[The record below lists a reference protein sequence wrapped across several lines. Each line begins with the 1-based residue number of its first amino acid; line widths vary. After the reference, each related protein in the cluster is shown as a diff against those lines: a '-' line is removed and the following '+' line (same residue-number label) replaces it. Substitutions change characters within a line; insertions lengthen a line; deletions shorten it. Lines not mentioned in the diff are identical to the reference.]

1 MQKRKLLIA
10 EESEELRS
18 ALADLFRGS
27 CQVRCCA
34 DGNTAQR
41 ELLEF
46 RPDVLVLD
54 LMLPGYDGI
63 SLLQWSAEQGI
74 RPMVLAITRFCSDY
88 VAESAQRLGVGYLML
103 KPCSLSA
110 LAARVADLNQR
121 IRTVPEM
128 SADEGSRVSSLLL
141 TLGIPP
147 KLRGFAYLKEA
158 VVLYQEDPLQSVTK
172 LLYPEVAKRCGC
184 APMHVERSIR
194 SAIEAGWKRRD
205 DRVWRLYFQPDR
217 EGRIPRPS
225 NGDFISRLADSLG
238 SLGEPSEIVQ
248 NSREKMENDGE

>member
-1 MQKRKLLIA
+1 LQKRKLLIA
-10 EESEELRS
+10 EESEELRT

-27 CQVRCCA
+27 CLVRCCA
-34 DGNTAQR
+34 DGTAAQR

-54 LMLPGYDGI
+54 MMLPGYDGI

-110 LAARVADLNQR
+110 LAARVADLNQQ
-121 IRTVPEM
+121 IRTAPEPPTD
-128 SADEGSRVSSLLL
+128 AGSRISSLLL

-158 VVLYQEDPLQSVTK
+158 VALYREDPLQSVTK

-205 DRVWRLYFQPDR
+205 DRVWQLYFQPDR
-217 EGRIPRPS
+217 DGRIQRPS
-225 NGDFISRLADSLG
+225 NGDFISRLADSLRPW
-238 SLGEPSEIVQ
+238 SNSPDIVQ
-248 NSREKMENDGE
+248 NNREKLENDGE

>member
-10 EESEELRS
+10 EESEELRG

-34 DGNTAQR
+34 DGSTAQR

-63 SLLQWSAEQGI
+63 SLLQWSAEHGI

-110 LAARVADLNQR
+110 LAARVSDLNQR
-121 IRTVPEM
+121 IRIAPEL

-158 VVLYQEDPLQSVTK
+158 VALYREDPLQSVTK

-238 SLGEPSEIVQ
+238 GMTDSSEIVQ
-248 NSREKMENDGE
+248 NSRENMENDGE

>member
-10 EESEELRS
+10 EESEELRT

-27 CQVRCCA
+27 CQVHCCA
-34 DGNTAQR
+34 DGSTAQR

-110 LAARVADLNQR
+110 LAARVADMNQR
-121 IRTVPEM
+121 IRTASEPPT
-128 SADEGSRVSSLLL
+128 DPGSRISSLLL
-141 TLGIPP
+141 TLGVPP
-147 KLRGFAYLKEA
+147 KLRGFMYLKEA
-158 VVLYQEDPLQSVTK
+158 VVLYREDPLQSVTK
-172 LLYPEVAKRCGC
+172 VLYPGWQSAAAVPPCMWSAVSA
-184 APMHVERSIR
+184 APSMPAGNVGTRRSGGYTSSR
-194 SAIEAGWKRRD
+194 TGRAVSAGPATANLFPGWLTACKLRKFHRK
-205 DRVWRLYFQPDR
+205 LYKII
-217 EGRIPRPS
+217 GKS
-225 NGDFISRLADSLG
+225 W
-238 SLGEPSEIVQ
+238 
-248 NSREKMENDGE
+248 

>member
-10 EESEELRS
+10 EESEELRT

-34 DGNTAQR
+34 DGTAAQR

-63 SLLQWSAEQGI
+63 SLLKWALNQGV

-110 LAARVADLNQR
+110 LAARVADLNQQ
-121 IRTVPEM
+121 IRTAPELPND
-128 SADEGSRVSSLLL
+128 AGSRISSLLL

-158 VVLYQEDPLQSVTK
+158 VVLYREDPMQSVTK
-172 LLYPEVAKRCGC
+172 VLYPEVAKRCGC

-194 SAIEAGWKRRD
+194 SAIDAGWKRRD
-205 DRVWRLYFQPDR
+205 DRIWQLYFQPDR
-217 EGRIPRPS
+217 EGQIRRPS
-225 NGDFISRLADSLG
+225 NSEFISRLADSLRSPG
-238 SLGEPSEIVQ
+238 DTSEIVQ
-248 NSREKMENDGE
+248 NRRQKLENDGE